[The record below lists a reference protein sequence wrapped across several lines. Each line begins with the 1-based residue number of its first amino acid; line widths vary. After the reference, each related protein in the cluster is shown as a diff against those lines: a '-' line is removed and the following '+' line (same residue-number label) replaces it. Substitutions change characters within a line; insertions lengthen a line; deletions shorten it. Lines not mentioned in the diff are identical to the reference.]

1 MVREAE
7 SYAETPGRENGVRLT
22 KKLVLDNSMCDELIE
37 VKILMLREKKITVI
51 DDNTKDGL
59 SLNDLSNIEC
69 LMASHNLLKDISGVC
84 QLVTLLEL
92 NLSFNYISDITGLEE
107 LTMLRSLFLSHNK
120 IVIIEPLR
128 ALKSLKQIGLFHNQI
143 MNGENALQVF

>member
-1 MVREAE
+1 M
-7 SYAETPGRENGVRLT
+7 
-22 KKLVLDNSMCDELIE
+22 
-37 VKILMLREKKITVI
+37 
-51 DDNTKDGL
+51 
-59 SLNDLSNIEC
+59 
-69 LMASHNLLKDISGVC
+69 
-84 QLVTLLEL
+84 VTLLEL

-128 ALKSLKQIGLFHNQI
+128 SLKSLKQIGLFHNQI